1 MQKER
6 RKKQLIRQNKGFLE
20 SLIVPLLSIVFGF
33 FFGAILMVSF
43 GYNPIVA
50 YEGMITGVLGSPYF
64 TGEALRQA
72 SSLTFTGLGF
82 ALAYKA
88 GFFNI
93 GVAGQALSG
102 WVSAIWFALAF
113 PDLPKL
119 VLLPLCILIGM
130 LVGALWASIAGM
142 LRAFFGTSEVIVTIM
157 LNYTALQLTNFII
170 RDILTDGGST
180 TDSVRENAS
189 LSVGWLTE
197 LTQNSRMN
205 AGFFIAILVAVL
217 YWIFI
222 TRTTAGFEIR
232 SVGLNSY
239 ASTYA
244 GMSAKK
250 NIILSMF
257 LSGALAGLGGA
268 IHGIGTF
275 GNIFTQ
281 GGLPSIGFDGISVA
295 LLGLGNPIGIFFS
308 SILFGVL
315 NVGAGFM
322 SNTAGVPDEMASIV
336 TAAIIFFIGANYIIR
351 YFIDKRA
358 ARQQSAAT
366 DTTKTRGGEE

>member
-1 MQKER
+1 M
-6 RKKQLIRQNKGFLE
+6 RQSRGFLS
-20 SLIVPLLSIVFGF
+20 SLVVPILSIIFGF
-33 FFGAILMVSF
+33 VFGAILMLLF
-43 GYNPIVA
+43 GYNPVVA
-50 YEGMITGVLGSPYF
+50 YDAMISGVFGSQYF
-64 TGEALRQA
+64 LGEALRQA
-72 SSLTFTGLGF
+72 TSLTFTGLGF

-93 GVAGQALSG
+93 GVSGQALAG
-102 WVSAIWFALAF
+102 WVSAIWVALAF
-113 PDLPKL
+113 PELPQL
-119 VLLPLCILIGM
+119 VLLPLSILAGT
-130 LVGALWASIAGM
+130 LVGALWASIAGT

-170 RDILTDGGST
+170 RDILSETGNST
-180 TDSVRENAS
+180 ESVGENAS
-189 LSVGWLTE
+189 LSLQWLTD
-197 LTQNSRMN
+197 LTQGSRLN
-205 AGFFIAILVAVL
+205 AGLFIAIAVVIL

-232 SVGLNSY
+232 AVGLNSF

-268 IHGIGTF
+268 IHGLGTF

-281 GGLPSIGFDGISVA
+281 TGLPSIGFDGISVA

-315 NVGAGFM
+315 NVGAAFM
-322 SNTAGVPDEMASIV
+322 PNRAGVPDEMASIV

-351 YFIDKRA
+351 YFIEKRA
-358 ARQQSAAT
+358 SRDQSP
-366 DTTKTRGGEE
+366 TTATRGGEE